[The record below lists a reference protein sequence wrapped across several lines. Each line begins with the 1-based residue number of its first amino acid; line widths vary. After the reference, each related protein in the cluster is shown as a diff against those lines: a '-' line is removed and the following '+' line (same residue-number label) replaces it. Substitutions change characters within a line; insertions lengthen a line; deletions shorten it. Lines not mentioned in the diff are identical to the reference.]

1 MVTKT
6 KKRRVEL
13 PAHVVDRAEKF
24 GGYVPVEHVFEAA
37 LSIAMDNGTVL
48 RKRMEAMQEIRAAQA
63 AGEAGAK
70 ASDHEES

>member
-1 MVTKT
+1 MVEKA
-6 KKRRVEL
+6 KKRRVEF
-13 PAHVVDRAEKF
+13 PAIVVDRAEKF

-37 LSIAMDNGTVL
+37 LSIAMDNGTLL

-63 AGEAGAK
+63 AGAAK